1 MKIQVTMKTP
11 DVLYDAVERAA
22 QEYVQQHKALLF
34 GEDEPSPYQIKQE
47 VEIKSEEYLKKCA
60 RWFKYNE
67 CLTVQIDL
75 DYDKIEVL

>member
-1 MKIQVTMKTP
+1 MKIQLTMKTP

-22 QEYVQQHKALLF
+22 QEYVQQYRVSLF
-34 GEDEPSPYQIKQE
+34 GEDEPSPFQIKQA
-47 VEIKSEEYLKKCA
+47 VEFKIEEYLKKCA

-67 CLTVQIDL
+67 CLTIQIDL